1 MDNAQSIKTIGIV
14 GGGKVGLHLLNL
26 FGCSKFSK
34 VVFIT
39 DINASAPAILE
50 AQKQRVSTHTDLLQA
65 LKTPVDFI
73 FEVTGNS
80 KVAQILAEHL
90 DPAVTKLVTHE
101 MAQIILEVV
110 NESDQKVKSASVE
123 EIEGIKTEILSH
135 MEKLEQF
142 VKNIE
147 GIMSEMNMLAINARI
162 EAARVGEQGRGFMV
176 VASEMG
182 KSANYV
188 RQITDEISQIVSAIG
203 LTSNKIDDSLKKLK
217 VVI

>member
-1 MDNAQSIKTIGIV
+1 MVNAQTIKTIGIV

-26 FGCSKFSK
+26 FGSSNFSK
-34 VVFIT
+34 VIFIT
-39 DINASAPAILE
+39 DINTSAPAILE
-50 AQKQRVSTHTDLLQA
+50 AQKQHIATHTDLLQA

-80 KVAQILAEHL
+80 KVAQILAENL
-90 DPAVTKLVTHE
+90 NQAETKLVTHE

-110 NESDQKVKSASVE
+110 SESDQKVRGASIE
-123 EIEGIKTEILSH
+123 EIEGIKTEILAH

-147 GIMSEMNMLAINARI
+147 GIMSELNMLAINARI

-182 KSANYV
+182 KSANNV

-203 LTSNKIDDSLKKLK
+203 LTSNKIDNSLEKLK
-217 VVI
+217 